1 MAAHKNFMRTEV
13 EINLLLDVVLD
24 HRVGKAGEEV
34 DWQTVRSK
42 YEDITKV
49 FLEKY
54 PDNAYDEENFP
65 RGAEA
70 AGSLNKDR
78 IRNKLKS

>member
-1 MAAHKNFMRTEV
+1 MAADKNFMRTEV
-13 EINLLLDVVLD
+13 EINLLLDVFLD
-24 HRVGKAGEEV
+24 YRVGKAGEEV

-54 PDNAYDEENFP
+54 PDNDEENFP
-65 RGAEA
+65 RGDEA

>member
-1 MAAHKNFMRTEV
+1 MAADKNFMRTEV
-13 EINLLLDVVLD
+13 EINLLLGVVLD
-24 HRVGKAGEEV
+24 YRVGKAGEEV
-34 DWQTVRSK
+34 DWQRVRSK

-54 PDNAYDEENFP
+54 LDNDEENFP
-65 RGAEA
+65 RGAKA

>member
-1 MAAHKNFMRTEV
+1 MAAAKNFMRTEV

-24 HRVGKAGEEV
+24 YRVGKAGEDV
-34 DWQTVRSK
+34 DWQAVRSK
-42 YEDITKV
+42 YEDITKL

-54 PDNAYDEENFP
+54 PDNDEENFP

-70 AGSLNKDR
+70 AGSLNRDR

>member
-1 MAAHKNFMRTEV
+1 M
-13 EINLLLDVVLD
+13 EINLLLHVVLD
-24 HRVGKAGEEV
+24 YKVGKAGEKGY
-34 DWQTVRSK
+34 WQTVRSK

-54 PDNAYDEENFP
+54 PDNEEENFP
-65 RGAEA
+65 RGTEA

-78 IRNKLKS
+78 IRNKLKTIKLNFRCT

>member
-1 MAAHKNFMRTEV
+1 MAADKNFMRTEV

-24 HRVGKAGEEV
+24 YRVGKAGQEV

-54 PDNAYDEENFP
+54 PDNDEENFL